1 VNVVICWTHIS
12 GYMAAC
18 WRAIS
23 SRADLK
29 LAVIGFKSH
38 NVKGHDIQF
47 QDEIVRGL
55 NVRLLAPDEIADAAL
70 VKALVVRHAPDVVVV
85 PGWVHASY
93 KSLVAAPELA
103 RARFVMTMDT
113 PYRGTW
119 RQRLGRF
126 RIAGYLKRF
135 DRVVVPGERAW
146 QLARFLGVPEEKVR
160 RGQYGI
166 DLPTFAPLLA
176 QRRAQPGG
184 WPRKFLFTGRYH
196 PEKGIDVLLAA
207 YRAYRNSVSDPWGLT
222 CCGTGPMNDDVS
234 RAEGVTNMGFVQPGD
249 MPAVIAS
256 HGVFVVAS
264 RFDPWPLAIVEAC
277 ASGMPVI
284 HSEVCGSAVELVR
297 PYFNGLGV
305 ATENVEEL
313 AGAMRWCH
321 AHYDALPEMGARGQP
336 LAAAYSA
343 DLWAERWMTMFQELV
358 R

>member
-1 VNVVICWTHIS
+1 
-12 GYMAAC
+12 MASC

-23 SRADLK
+23 SRAGLN
-29 LAVIGFKSH
+29 LSIVGFKSH
-38 NVKGHDIQF
+38 GVKGLDVQF

-55 NVRLLAPDEIADAAL
+55 NVRLLAPDEAADAAL
-70 VKALVVRHAPDVVVV
+70 VKSLVVRHAPDVVVV
-85 PGWVHASY
+85 PGWVYASY
-93 KSLVAAPELA
+93 RDLARAPELA
-103 RARFVMTMDT
+103 RAKFVMTMDT

-126 RIAGYLKRF
+126 KIGGYLKRF

-146 QLARFLGVPEEKVR
+146 QLARFLGIPEARIR

-176 QRRAQPGG
+176 RRRAQPGG

-196 PEKGIDVLLAA
+196 AEKGIDVLLSG
-207 YRAYRNSVSDPWGLT
+207 YRAYRRSVSDPWGLT
-222 CCGTGPMNDDVS
+222 CCGTGPMNDAVS
-234 RAEGVTNMGFVQPGD
+234 AEAGVTNMGFVQPGEMTD
-249 MPAVIAS
+249 VMAS

-284 HSEVCGSAVELVR
+284 HTEACGSAVELVR

-305 ATENVEEL
+305 ATENV
-313 AGAMRWCH
+313 
-321 AHYDALPEMGARGQP
+321 DAL
-336 LAAAYSA
+336 
-343 DLWAERWMTMFQELV
+343 
-358 R
+358 